1 MIDLNLKELSTEDLK
16 NLERKIKYET
26 TEREEKKIKEMVKK
40 HDSLIG
46 KCFKAKIHT
55 PYILFPEMWKYY
67 KIINSRASNEYRVSA
82 LIFEEYP
89 TYWFY
94 YDRGGNHFFGHYDF
108 KGIRT
113 DDFPFYCY
121 DWNDTSEHR
130 DAIVGDNLI
139 EIPLEEYNEAMNTYI
154 NRLQKLDWPADHY
167 RGKSRIPGDPGWK
180 EESK

>member
-1 MIDLNLKELSTEDLK
+1 MIDLNFKELSTEDLK
-16 NLERKIKYET
+16 DLERKIKYET

-46 KCFKAKIHT
+46 KCFKAKI
-55 PYILFPEMWKYY
+55 MWKYY

-94 YDRGGNHFFGHYDF
+94 YNLHGNHFFGRYDF
-108 KGIRT
+108 KGIRIG
-113 DDFPFYCY
+113 DFPFYCY
-121 DWNDTSEHR
+121 DWNDISEHR

-167 RGKSRIPGDPGWK
+167 RGKSKKPGDPGWE

>member
-26 TEREEKKIKEMVKK
+26 TEREEKKIKEIVKK

-94 YDRGGNHFFGHYDF
+94 YDIMILKVFVLVISLSIVMI
-108 KGIRT
+108 GIT
-113 DDFPFYCY
+113 LQ
-121 DWNDTSEHR
+121 N
-130 DAIVGDNLI
+130 I
-139 EIPLEEYNEAMNTYI
+139 EMLLLEIT
-154 NRLQKLDWPADHY
+154 L
-167 RGKSRIPGDPGWK
+167 
-180 EESK
+180 